1 MAAMVLALVA
11 ALAMAA
17 DPAPAEGTSEAAPAG
32 ESEPPAEAPAEPP
45 PAPPPAAPARVV
57 YDVVVVKKAEPKVY
71 DVGVVVAAPAGTAPA
86 DSSSGAA
93 APAPAAPTLGGDI
106 TPAAAASATPPPRPP
121 AEAPTP
127 LPVLFPA
134 EPAAVQ
140 SPPSPAGQPA
150 DAGLPASAAER
161 WAAAAAAERTAAP
174 PPEAAAPVSAAPAP
188 PGVNLSLRGTTKWS
202 VRDAAG
208 SRYST
213 VQFARLVGDTAT
225 LRKLENERVL
235 AKTGQIGVAVAA
247 GGLLLASLVV
257 ATGSFG
263 EPSITDYSVDPAPY
277 ATEEEYTA
285 ATDFAKGQYD
295 KAVASWQEQRL
306 GTALFLGG
314 SGAICF
320 AVMPFVGRDN
330 DRREDLPNAVYTRE
344 EATRLIDA
352 YNTAHPASPLP
363 SDAAAA
369 PPAAEAP
376 AGAAPAPALPAEPV
390 GVAPGVQV
398 QPLVG
403 VGFFGLRGAF

>member
-1 MAAMVLALVA
+1 M
-11 ALAMAA
+11 
-17 DPAPAEGTSEAAPAG
+17 
-32 ESEPPAEAPAEPP
+32 
-45 PAPPPAAPARVV
+45 
-57 YDVVVVKKAEPKVY
+57 
-71 DVGVVVAAPAGTAPA
+71 
-86 DSSSGAA
+86 
-93 APAPAAPTLGGDI
+93 
-106 TPAAAASATPPPRPP
+106 
-121 AEAPTP
+121 
-127 LPVLFPA
+127 
-134 EPAAVQ
+134 
-140 SPPSPAGQPA
+140 
-150 DAGLPASAAER
+150 
-161 WAAAAAAERTAAP
+161 
-174 PPEAAAPVSAAPAP
+174 
-188 PGVNLSLRGTTKWS
+188 NLSLRGTTKWS

-352 YNTAHPASPLP
+352 YNTAHPASPCRPMLP
-363 SDAAAA
+363 P

-376 AGAAPAPALPAEPV
+376 AGAAPDPALPAEPV

-403 VGFFGLRGAF
+403 AGFFGLRGAF